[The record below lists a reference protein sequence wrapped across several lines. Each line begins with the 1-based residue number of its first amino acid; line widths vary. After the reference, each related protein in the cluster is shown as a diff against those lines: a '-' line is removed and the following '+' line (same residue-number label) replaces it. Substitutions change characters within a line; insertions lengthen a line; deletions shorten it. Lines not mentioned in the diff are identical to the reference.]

1 MSKNADAATVT
12 ATPAKRGRKPGTVAV
27 PATVMVA
34 YYSRVHGVP
43 VTEDMAASLFRGADK
58 AGKDAV
64 RESVEMEDYLWNLVS
79 DSVAAMP
86 DADLMRW
93 DAATSH
99 EVARRAGDAAE

>member
-43 VTEDMAASLFRGADK
+43 VTEDMAVSLYRGADK
-58 AGKDAV
+58 ASKDAM
-64 RESVEMEDYLWNLVS
+64 RESVEMEDYLWNLVN
-79 DSVAAMP
+79 DVVATMP
-86 DADLMRW
+86 DADLVRW
-93 DAATSH
+93 DAATSG

>member
-1 MSKNADAATVT
+1 MSKNADAVT

-27 PATVMVA
+27 PVTVMA
-34 YYSRVHGVP
+34 SYYSRVHGVP
-43 VTEDMAASLFRGADK
+43 VTEDMAAILYRGEDK
-58 AGKDAV
+58 AGKDAM
-64 RESVEMEDYLWNLVS
+64 RESVEMQDYLWNLVN

-93 DAATSH
+93 DAATSG

>member
-1 MSKNADAATVT
+1 MTKNADAATVT
-12 ATPAKRGRKPGTVAV
+12 PAKRGRKSGTVAV
-27 PATVMVA
+27 PVTVMVA

-64 RESVEMEDYLWNLVS
+64 RESVEMEDYLWNLVN

-93 DAATSH
+93 DAATSG
-99 EVARRAGDAAE
+99 EVARRAGNAAE

>member
-1 MSKNADAATVT
+1 MTKNADAVTV
-12 ATPAKRGRKPGTVAV
+12 TPAKRGRKPGTIAV
-27 PATVMVA
+27 PVTVMVA

-43 VTEDMAASLFRGADK
+43 VTEDMAVSLYRGADK

>member
-12 ATPAKRGRKPGTVAV
+12 ATPAKRGRKSGTVAV

-43 VTEDMAASLFRGADK
+43 VTEDMASSLYRGADK

-64 RESVEMEDYLWNLVS
+64 RESAEMDDYLWRVVNGA
-79 DSVAAMP
+79 VAAMS
-86 DADLMRW
+86 DAELVRW
-93 DAATSH
+93 DAATSG
-99 EVARRAGDAAE
+99 EVARRAGDASE

>member
-1 MSKNADAATVT
+1 MTKNADAATVT
-12 ATPAKRGRKPGTVAV
+12 PAKRGRKSGTVAV
-27 PATVMVA
+27 PVTVMVA
-34 YYSRVHGVP
+34 YYGRVHGVP

-58 AGKDAV
+58 AGKDAM
-64 RESVEMEDYLWNLVS
+64 RDSVEMEDYLWNLVS

>member
-1 MSKNADAATVT
+1 MTKNADAATVT
-12 ATPAKRGRKPGTVAV
+12 PAKRGRKSGTVAV
-27 PATVMVA
+27 PVTVMVA
-34 YYSRVHGVP
+34 YYGRVHGVP

-58 AGKDAV
+58 AGKDAM
-64 RESVEMEDYLWNLVS
+64 RDSVEMHDYLWNLVS

>member
-1 MSKNADAATVT
+1 MTKNADAATVT

-43 VTEDMAASLFRGADK
+43 VTEDMAVSLYRGADK
-58 AGKDAV
+58 ASKDAM

>member
-1 MSKNADAATVT
+1 MPKNADAVTVT
-12 ATPAKRGRKPGTVAV
+12 PANRGRKPGTIAV
-27 PATVMVA
+27 PVTVMVA
-34 YYSRVHGVP
+34 YYGRVHGVP
-43 VTEDMAASLFRGADK
+43 VTEDMAVSLYRGADK
-58 AGKDAV
+58 AGKDAM
-64 RESVEMEDYLWNLVS
+64 RESFEMEDYLWSLVS

>member
-1 MSKNADAATVT
+1 MPKATT
-12 ATPAKRGRKPGTVAV
+12 TPATRGRKPGTVAV
-27 PATVMVA
+27 PVTVMID
-34 YYSRVHGVP
+34 YFGRVHGVP
-43 VTEDMAASLFRGADK
+43 MTADMAASLYRGTDK

-64 RESVEMEDYLWNLVS
+64 RESVEMQDYLWNLVN

-93 DAATSH
+93 DAATSG

>member
-1 MSKNADAATVT
+1 MTKNADAATVT
-12 ATPAKRGRKPGTVAV
+12 PAKRGRKSGTVAV
-27 PATVMVA
+27 PVTVMVA
-34 YYSRVHGVP
+34 YYGRVHGVP
-43 VTEDMAASLFRGADK
+43 VTEDMAASLFRGTDK

-64 RESVEMEDYLWNLVS
+64 RESVEMQDYLWNLVS

>member
-64 RESVEMEDYLWNLVS
+64 RESVEMEDYLWNLVN

-93 DAATSH
+93 DAATSG
-99 EVARRAGDAAE
+99 EVARRAGNAAE

>member
-1 MSKNADAATVT
+1 MTKNADAATVT
-12 ATPAKRGRKPGTVAV
+12 PAKRGRKSGTVAV
-27 PATVMVA
+27 PVTVMVA
-34 YYSRVHGVP
+34 YYGRVHGVP

-58 AGKDAV
+58 ANKDAM

-99 EVARRAGDAAE
+99 EVARRAGNAAE

>member
-1 MSKNADAATVT
+1 MTKNADAATV
-12 ATPAKRGRKPGTVAV
+12 TPAKRGRKPGTVAV

-58 AGKDAV
+58 AGKDAM
-64 RESVEMEDYLWNLVS
+64 RESVEMQDYLWNLVS

>member
-1 MSKNADAATVT
+1 MTKNADAVTV
-12 ATPAKRGRKPGTVAV
+12 TPAKRGRKPGTVAV

-58 AGKDAV
+58 AGKDAM
-64 RESVEMEDYLWNLVS
+64 RESVEMQDYLWNLVS

-99 EVARRAGDAAE
+99 EVARRAGNAAE

>member
-1 MSKNADAATVT
+1 MTKNADAATVT
-12 ATPAKRGRKPGTVAV
+12 PAKRGRKSGTVAV
-27 PATVMVA
+27 PVTVMVA
-34 YYSRVHGVP
+34 YYGRVHGVP

>member
-1 MSKNADAATVT
+1 MSKNADA
-12 ATPAKRGRKPGTVAV
+12 ATPAKRGRKPGTIAV
-27 PATVMVA
+27 PVTVMVA

-43 VTEDMAASLFRGADK
+43 VTEDMAASLYRGEDK
-58 AGKDAV
+58 AGKDAM
-64 RESVEMEDYLWNLVS
+64 RESVEMQDYLWNLVN

-93 DAATSH
+93 DAATSG